1 MKNQLSYDL
10 FRYIENGDLPSKLEF
25 EKQKE
30 LFSRFE
36 ESLITNGI
44 NIDKNNTIIC
54 SYKNIKCKIEI
65 YPSYAKL
72 DLNSCDKDTIYIT
85 NYSIR
90 NNPGLIASKVINI
103 MKNKNLKLLKT

>member
-1 MKNQLSYDL
+1 MSYKLLNRFAAIDL
-10 FRYIENGDLPSKLEF
+10 FRYIKNGDLSIELEF

-44 NIDKNNTIIC
+44 NIDKDNAIIC
-54 SYKNIKCKIEI
+54 SYKNKERKIEI
-65 YPSYAKL
+65 YPLYAKL

-90 NNPGLIASKVINI
+90 NNPDLIASKVINI
-103 MKNKNLKLLKT
+103 MKNKN